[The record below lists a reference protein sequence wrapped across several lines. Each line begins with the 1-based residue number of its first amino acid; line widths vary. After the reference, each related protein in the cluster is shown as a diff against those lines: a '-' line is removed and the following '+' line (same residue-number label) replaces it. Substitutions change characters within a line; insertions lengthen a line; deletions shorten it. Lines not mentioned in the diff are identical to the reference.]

1 MLPFCSEKLEEDPAC
16 SCGETHDGRSR
27 AGRTIAFPKSSEW
40 LTGSQQSSSVPS
52 ILLFLWFIGCLLLR
66 DPGKYCVVTCSP
78 LRLFAGATAMQRE
91 RALSIE
97 LPAPPRSSQLSLH
110 DSKLGFSYVKS
121 SLSVS
126 DERRASAILRKEK
139 KRRSF

>member
-1 MLPFCSEKLEEDPAC
+1 
-16 SCGETHDGRSR
+16 
-27 AGRTIAFPKSSEW
+27 
-40 LTGSQQSSSVPS
+40 
-52 ILLFLWFIGCLLLR
+52 
-66 DPGKYCVVTCSP
+66 
-78 LRLFAGATAMQRE
+78 MQRE